1 MTYNVEV
8 GEQIVQRH
16 IDQMLAAADSGIV
29 ETDTPLAVLP
39 QFEPQEVEEP
49 VTEIEQTVQ
58 IPARSEPI
66 EDVTEDVNQ
75 DTYSRPERTHRL
87 PKHFEDYDMNLNI

>member
-1 MTYNVEV
+1 
-8 GEQIVQRH
+8 
-16 IDQMLAAADSGIV
+16 MLAATDEGLVDSGIV

-49 VTEIEQTVQ
+49 VTKIEQSVQ

-66 EDVTEDVNQ
+66 EDVTEDVTEDVNQ
-75 DTYSRPERTHRL
+75 DTYSRPEQTHRL
-87 PKHFEDYDMNLNI
+87 PKHFEDYDMNLII